1 MTASF
6 APQSPADLADLVRSQ
21 PLAWVVSGTAD
32 HLHTSVL
39 PVQLVC
45 DAAGQPVQLLGH
57 FGRSNPQWRALAEA
71 PRASVLLLGPQGYV
85 SPSWF
90 RNRSRAPTWNYTLA
104 RFDVDVTICD
114 TPADAD
120 ALLRGLAQ
128 DMESARP
135 AGWHPEEMGA
145 RYGQLSQGIV
155 GFRAQVREVR
165 SCFKLGQD
173 ERDDVFA
180 DILQGLDIQG
190 QAALAGWMRRFG
202 TGRPDVDLRATLPDR
217 TPLDPEVMRFIDDV
231 RNAGRE
237 MTAGRQLDWPQ
248 RREVA
253 EHSRRRWHSP
263 TPQMARTQE
272 HVIDTEVGPVRLRIH
287 DPGPLGGAKPALL
300 YLHGGGWALFSL
312 DTHDH
317 LMRSLAERSGMVVV
331 GVDYALAPEAR
342 FPVALNQVIGVVR
355 WLREHGA
362 AFGIDPEQLTLG
374 GDSAGANISMG
385 AALKLRDL
393 GEPDAVKALLCI
405 YGGYTPYLSPTS
417 RQRYGTEEDML
428 TAAEVDEFWGIYI
441 GHLKDL
447 RNPYA
452 AAALSD
458 PRGLPPTFLIVAECD
473 VLAEQNLQM
482 AGLLLQAD
490 VPVKVKVY
498 PGAPH
503 SFIEALAASKVAN
516 QAVDDGAA
524 WLRTTLS
531 APHRRSPPSPLLERP

>member
-1 MTASF
+1 MTDTFAS
-6 APQSPADLADLVRSQ
+6 QSPADLADLVHGQ
-21 PLAWVVSGTAD
+21 PLAWVVSGTGD
-32 HLHTSVL
+32 QLHTSVL

-45 DAAGQPVQLLGH
+45 DEAGQPQQLLGH
-57 FGRSNPQWRALAEA
+57 FSRGNPQWQALAA
-71 PRASVLLLGPQGYV
+71 SPRASVLLLGPQHYV

-90 RNRSRAPTWNYTLA
+90 RDRTRAPTWNYAFA
-104 RFDVDVTICD
+104 RFDVEVAICD
-114 TPADAD
+114 TPEDAD
-120 ALLRGLAQ
+120 ALLRGLAL

-135 AGWHPEEMGA
+135 APWQPDEMGA
-145 RYGQLSQGIV
+145 RYGQLSRGVV
-155 GFRAQVREVR
+155 GFRARVLRVQSR
-165 SCFKLGQD
+165 FKLGQD

-180 DILQGLDIQG
+180 DILQGLDIGG
-190 QAALAGWMRRFG
+190 QAELAGWMRRFG
-202 TGRPDVDLRATLPDR
+202 GNRPGVDLRATLPER
-217 TPLDPEVMRFIDDV
+217 ATLDPEVMRFIDDV

-237 MTAGRQLDWPQ
+237 MTAGRQLTWPQ

-253 EHSRRRWHSP
+253 EHSRSRWHSP
-263 TPQMARTQE
+263 TPQMARTLEQ
-272 HVIDTEVGPVRLRIH
+272 VIDTEAGPVRLRIH
-287 DPGPLGGAKPALL
+287 DPGPVGGHKPALL

-317 LMRSLAERSGMVVV
+317 LMRAFAQRSGMVVV

-342 FPVALNQVIGVVR
+342 FPVALHQVVGVAR

-362 AFGIDPEQLTLG
+362 TLGIDDERLALG

-385 AALKLRDL
+385 AALKLRDD
-393 GEPDAVKALLCI
+393 GERDAVKALLCI

-441 GHLKDL
+441 GRQQDL

-458 PRGLPPTFLIVAECD
+458 PRGLPPAFLIVAECD
-473 VLAEQNLQM
+473 VLAEQNMQM
-482 AGLLLQAD
+482 AGLLLQAE
-490 VPVKVKVY
+490 VPVKVKIY

-503 SFIEALAASKVAN
+503 SFIEALAVSKVAN
-516 QAVDDGAA
+516 QAIDDGAA
-524 WLRTTLS
+524 WLRATLQH
-531 APHRRSPPSPLLERP
+531 PEPPRSP